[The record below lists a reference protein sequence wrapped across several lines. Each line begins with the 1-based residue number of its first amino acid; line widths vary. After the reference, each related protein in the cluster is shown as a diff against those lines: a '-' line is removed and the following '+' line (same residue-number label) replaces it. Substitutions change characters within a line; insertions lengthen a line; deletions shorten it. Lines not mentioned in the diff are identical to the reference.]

1 MTAVDS
7 ELGIHLSLLDR
18 LTDLQ
23 PESKAEGRMSPW
35 EEMREI
41 KAGLC
46 RDLSALLNTRRA
58 EADFDPEFEQATKS
72 ILTFGVTDF
81 TALNLKSRLEQ
92 DRVRL
97 SIERAIRQFEPRLTR
112 VAVTVEEADALR
124 PVLRFEVSAL
134 LRIDPG
140 GQAVLFDATLYRD
153 SRRIAVTGADS

>member
-1 MTAVDS
+1 V
-7 ELGIHLSLLDR
+7 LDR

-23 PESKAEGRMSPW
+23 PDVSNEAPATAW

-41 KAGLC
+41 KASLC

-58 EADFDPEFEQATKS
+58 EADFNAEFEQATNS

-81 TALNLKSRLEQ
+81 TSFNLKNRLEQ

-97 SIERAIRQFEPRLTR
+97 SIERAIRQFEPRLTS
-112 VAVTVEEADALR
+112 VAVTVEESDPLR
-124 PVLRFEVSAL
+124 PVLRFEISAL

-140 GQAVLFDATLYRD
+140 GQTVLFDATLHRD

>member
-1 MTAVDS
+1 
-7 ELGIHLSLLDR
+7 
-18 LTDLQ
+18 
-23 PESKAEGRMSPW
+23 
-35 EEMREI
+35 MREI

-58 EADFDPEFEQATKS
+58 EADFDPEFEQATNS
-72 ILTFGVTDF
+72 ILTFGVADF
-81 TALNLKSRLEQ
+81 TSLNLKSRIEQ

-140 GQAVLFDATLYRD
+140 GQAVLFDATLHRD